1 MERLPASIV
10 RIQAT
15 IDYIDDHLDDP
26 LDIQELAAQTE
37 MSFWHFLRVFR
48 ATVGET
54 VKDYIRRR
62 RLTRAAYELL
72 ETQQN
77 IIDIALGAGFE
88 THEAFTRAFRS
99 QFGASPREFRA
110 AGKPPQLPRGIPHIT
125 TEYLAHMHSGL
136 TTTPEFIDSP
146 ARRLVGIK
154 TEFSV
159 APEAFDLIELGAEAW
174 KTFEPLIARIPVR
187 ANALAGLCSDIVAAD
202 ERSIQGYVMACVEV
216 TEFSGLPEGV
226 VALMRPPCREARF
239 HHRGAGQT
247 WEYTLQYIFGA
258 WLPDSHF
265 AVADQPA
272 YFTFDTTHSP
282 FSADPEMD
290 YWLALK

>member
-1 MERLPASIV
+1 MDRLPASIV

-15 IDYIDDHLDDP
+15 IDYIDEHLDDA
-26 LDIQELAAQTE
+26 LDIQQLAARTE

-77 IIDIALGAGFE
+77 IIDVAFGAGFE
-88 THEAFTRAFRS
+88 THEAFTRAFRA

-110 AGKPPQLPRGIPHIT
+110 QGLPPKLPRGIPHIT
-125 TEYLAHMHSGL
+125 TDYLSHLHSGL
-136 TTTPEFIDSP
+136 STEAEFVDSP

-154 TEFSV
+154 SEFSV
-159 APEAFDLIELGAEAW
+159 APEAFDLIELGLAAW
-174 KTFEPLIARIPVR
+174 KEFEPLIAAIPVR
-187 ANALAGLCSDIVAAD
+187 ANALAGLCSDITGAD
-202 ERSIQGYVMACVEV
+202 ERSIQGFVMPCIEV
-216 TEFSGLPEGV
+216 TEFANLPEGL
-226 VALMRPPCREARF
+226 VALVRPPCREARF
-239 HHRGAGQT
+239 SHRGGGQT

-258 WLPDSHF
+258 WLPDCHF
-265 AVADQPA
+265 TVADQPA
-272 YFTFDTTHSP
+272 FFTFDPEHSP
-282 FSADPEMD
+282 FSPDPVVD
-290 YWLALK
+290 YWLALR